1 VLYTGNNHGIIFYGR
16 WLIFMNFGSRLKQL
30 RESRKLSTSKLSKQ
44 SNLSQS
50 FIWRLESGEK
60 QPTLETLR
68 KLSQGL
74 GMSLGELLGQDL
86 MSKPQ
91 SSKINRITNNIR
103 RLPPEQV
110 EALDLFIASLSNAS
124 DSGKNSLALKAIN
137 FNHSEPDNFEIE
149 LVFSANVSAV
159 MEHRIPDGMNRNM
172 ECFHL
177 FDERM
182 KEVPVEVIPG
192 NKRMYGQKAGRT
204 FIVRP
209 LSRLV
214 DGRAYKI
221 VISKLLQA
229 NNYNYLKEDH
239 TILFSTEEIM
249 DITPFNQ
256 ELCSS
261 YLSLALIATNIASG
275 AENIPVD
282 KDIKLTFSNNVIA
295 PAVREHNQQCFS
307 LQSSKQQE
315 VQIDVIMAEDNDN
328 SEKQKEIIIHPRQ
341 ALQSNTVY
349 ILTISE
355 SLQGSNQKQLGIDK
369 IITFTTGAADST
381 TTRKQ
386 EGLSIA

>member
-1 VLYTGNNHGIIFYGR
+1 
-16 WLIFMNFGSRLKQL
+16 
-30 RESRKLSTSKLSKQ
+30 
-44 SNLSQS
+44 
-50 FIWRLESGEK
+50 

-74 GMSLGELLGQDL
+74 GLSLGELLGQDL
-86 MSKPQ
+86 MNKPQ
-91 SSKINRITNNIR
+91 SSKINRITSNIR
-103 RLPPEQV
+103 KLPPEQV
-110 EALDLFIASLSNAS
+110 DALDLFIASLSNGHE
-124 DSGKNSLALKAIN
+124 SGEHSLALKAIN
-137 FNHSEPDNFEIE
+137 LNYSEQNDFEIE

-159 MEHRIPDGMNRNM
+159 MEHRIPDGMKRNL

-182 KEVPVEVIPG
+182 KEVPIDVIPG

-209 LSRLV
+209 ISQLS

-221 VISKLLQA
+221 LISKLLQA
-229 NNYNYLKEDH
+229 NNYSYLKEDH
-239 TILFSTEEIM
+239 TVLFSTHEVM

-261 YLSLALIATNIASG
+261 YLSLILIRSNIATG

-282 KDIKLTFSNNVIA
+282 KDIKLTFSNNVIRSE
-295 PAVREHNQQCFS
+295 VREHNLQCFT
-307 LQSSKQQE
+307 LESSKKQP
-315 VQIDVIMAEDNDN
+315 VDIDVIMAEPNDN

-349 ILTISE
+349 VLTISE
-355 SLQGSNQKQLGIDK
+355 SLQGSNQKRLGMDK
-369 IITFTTGAADST
+369 IITFITAAANTTSASEP
-381 TTRKQ
+381 

>member
-1 VLYTGNNHGIIFYGR
+1 MDFGN
-16 WLIFMNFGSRLKQL
+16 RLKQL

-44 SNLSQS
+44 AGLSQS
-50 FIWRLESGEK
+50 FIWRIESGEK
-60 QPTLETLR
+60 QPTLETLK

-86 MSKPQ
+86 MNKPQ
-91 SSKINRITNNIR
+91 SSKINRITSNIR

-110 EALDLFIASLSNAS
+110 DALDLFIASLSNGHG
-124 DSGKNSLALKAIN
+124 SGEHALDLKAIN
-137 FNHSEPDNFEIE
+137 LNYAEPDDFEIE

-159 MEHRIPDGMNRNM
+159 MEHRIPDGMKRNM

-209 LSRLV
+209 LSQLDDDRT
-214 DGRAYKI
+214 YKI

-239 TILFSTEEIM
+239 TILFSTQEIM

-261 YLSLALIATNIASG
+261 YLSLILIRSNIASG
-275 AENIPVD
+275 AEHIPID
-282 KDIKLTFSNNVIA
+282 KDIKLTFSNNVTA
-295 PAVREHNQQCFS
+295 QAVREHNLQCFV
-307 LQSSKQQE
+307 LESSKRQAVE
-315 VQIDVIMAEDNDN
+315 IDVIMADANDN

-341 ALQSNTVY
+341 VLQSNTVY
-349 ILTISE
+349 VLTISE
-355 SLQGSNQKQLGIDK
+355 NLQGSNQKRLGMDK
-369 IITFTTGAADST
+369 IITFTTAAANT
-381 TTRKQ
+381 TSDGEQ